1 MRKILFSLLSS
12 IVAFS
17 LFAQSGTISV
27 NVFVPEDAVPSEAR
41 TILVTKLNQIV
52 TNYGFA
58 DNGLT
63 DRFFLTPEVI
73 VSTKDIVPTNPPK
86 VSQKLD
92 VVLMIGDVEDNKLF
106 GTLSLPVVG
115 VGLNENKA
123 YINAFQKIPV
133 KSNSLETFMTETKEK
148 IVNYYQQN
156 GIQIIGKAES
166 LAATGQYDEALQVLF
181 SIPDFCG
188 DVSDKGKE
196 VALRVYLL
204 KIDQEGSAIYKKA
217 EALWEANPKESTVP
231 EVLDI
236 ISGVNPESAS
246 KSDCDKLVSRMTN
259 ELRSLKARQ
268 ERIVGEQKLKAD
280 EKEKAEWEF
289 KVRQYEDQIELQRQK
304 LKDQTSIEKA
314 RTETEKTVSGH
325 IGKIDFKKVTR
336 IIKSW
341 TSSSK

>member
-1 MRKILFSLLSS
+1 MKKILFSLLLS
-12 IVAFS
+12 IVATS
-17 LFAQSGTISV
+17 IFAQSGTISI
-27 NVFVPEDAVPSEAR
+27 NVYVPEEAVPSEAR
-41 TILVTKLNQIV
+41 TILFTKLNQIV

-73 VSTKDIVPTNPPK
+73 VTTKDIVPSNPPK

-92 VVLMIGDVEDNKLF
+92 VVLMIGDVVDNKLF
-106 GTLSLPVVG
+106 SSLSLPVVG
-115 VGLNENKA
+115 IGLNENKA

-133 KSNSLETFMTETKEK
+133 KSKSLEAFMTETKEK
-148 IVNYYQQN
+148 IVVYYQQN

-166 LAATGQYDEALQVLF
+166 LAASGQYDEALQALF

-188 DVSDKGKE
+188 DVSDRGKE
-196 VALRVYLL
+196 AALRVYRL
-204 KIDQEGSAIYKKA
+204 KIDQEGLAIYKKA
-217 EALWEANPKESTVP
+217 KALWEANPKESTVP

-259 ELRSLKARQ
+259 ELKSQRAKQRKAAEELKT
-268 ERIVGEQKLKAD
+268 KAE
-280 EKEKAEWEF
+280 EKDKAEWEL
-289 KVRQYEDQIELQRQK
+289 KVRQYEDQIELQRQQ

-314 RTETEKTVSGH
+314 RVETEKTVSGH
-325 IGKIDFKKVTR
+325 IGRIDYKKVTR

-341 TSSSK
+341 TNSSK